1 MTKKTK
7 TKNSSAK
14 KLLEQISL
22 SEQFSISSVEC
33 TPDIRFVFDKLSKAA
48 QHFSTRAEQKITT
61 FFSLLFSTSASRREN
76 SEKRKLLAIY
86 VSHITIFLNIYFFP
100 ILVPLSLF
108 SLLSF
113 PLSFRSCSVPELDLF
128 YVRPHIQSSHASLV
142 SYLHATITHNFTF
155 AAEVQLVCF
164 NIMPR
169 IFLLFL
175 NGSFIDIQATIR
187 ESRLHCPSNTSTFAL
202 SHSMYLCPALEK
214 SMICVVV
221 AARVEMKNSNSK
233 RKNLTHSSSSMECSG
248 THIIHTPESS
258 LSKLIWFPFT
268 VDADAAIS
276 SRFQLLSS
284 AYVG

>member
-1 MTKKTK
+1 M
-7 TKNSSAK
+7 
-14 KLLEQISL
+14 
-22 SEQFSISSVEC
+22 
-33 TPDIRFVFDKLSKAA
+33 FDKLSKAA

-113 PLSFRSCSVPELDLF
+113 PLSLRSCCSVPELDLF

-142 SYLHATITHNFTF
+142 SYRHATITHNFTF

-169 IFLLFL
+169 IFFC
-175 NGSFIDIQATIR
+175 FF
-187 ESRLHCPSNTSTFAL
+187 EWKFH
-202 SHSMYLCPALEK
+202 
-214 SMICVVV
+214 
-221 AARVEMKNSNSK
+221 
-233 RKNLTHSSSSMECSG
+233 
-248 THIIHTPESS
+248 
-258 LSKLIWFPFT
+258 
-268 VDADAAIS
+268 
-276 SRFQLLSS
+276 
-284 AYVG
+284 